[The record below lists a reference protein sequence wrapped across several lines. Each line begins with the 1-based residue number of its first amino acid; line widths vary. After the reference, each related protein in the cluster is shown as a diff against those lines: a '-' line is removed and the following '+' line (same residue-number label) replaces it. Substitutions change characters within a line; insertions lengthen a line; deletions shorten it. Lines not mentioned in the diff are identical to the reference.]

1 MPLKSKAQMRL
12 AYASAAGK
20 AKDGMPKQVAKEMI
34 EATPKKAFAKLP
46 EKTPTKRKPV
56 MKRKG

>member
-20 AKDGMPKQVAKEMI
+20 AKDGMPKKVAKEMI
-34 EATPKKAFAKLP
+34 EATPKKSYGTMP
-46 EKTPTKRKPV
+46 EKGKPRQAV
-56 MKRKG
+56 MKRK

>member
-20 AKDGMPKQVAKEMI
+20 AKDGMPKKVAQEMI

-46 EKTPTKRKPV
+46 EKRKPV

>member
-20 AKDGMPKQVAKEMI
+20 AKDGMPKKVAKEMI
-34 EATPKKAFAKLP
+34 EATPKKAFATLP
-46 EKTPTKRKPV
+46 EKRKPV